1 MIKFLRD
8 YQQKRGQQKRE
19 QQGREQKRELLRKMP
34 APAQLQVALAAWLE
48 TPLGKRLLE
57 AESRQ
62 LNPVLSRIFGYH
74 ILQISSSNSTQLLS
88 ESPVG
93 HKISFAPDYVAD
105 IQQPVADAEALPLT
119 SGSVDAVLVHHALDF
134 TPDSHRL
141 LREATRVIMP
151 GGRLLI
157 IGFNPVSSW
166 GLSKLLRWRRNTPW
180 NARFI
185 TASRV
190 TDWLKLLEF
199 HVESVN
205 YGAWVPPVN
214 HAGLMRHA
222 EKFERLGNRLQLPL
236 GGFYL
241 IVATKQVFPLTPVVK
256 RWPRLLPTVIV
267 RPVTEAAP
275 LAAPHRRE
283 EVSLEPCSDTSREA
297 TNRTQSRKSRFVK
310 TH

>member
-8 YQQKRGQQKRE
+8 YQQNRE
-19 QQGREQKRELLRKMP
+19 MLRKLP
-34 APAQLQVALAAWLE
+34 DPAQLQVALAAWLQ
-48 TPLGKRLLE
+48 TPLGKQLLE
-57 AESRQ
+57 AESKQ
-62 LNPVLSRIFGYH
+62 LSPVLSRIFGYH
-74 ILQISSSNSTQLLS
+74 ILQISSSNSTELLS

-93 HKISFAPDYVAD
+93 HKISFAPGYAED
-105 IQQPVADAEALPLT
+105 IKQPVADAEALPLT

-157 IGFNPVSSW
+157 IGFNPFSFW
-166 GLSKLLRWRRNTPW
+166 GLSKLLRLRKNTPW

-199 HVESVN
+199 HVESVS

-222 EKFERLGNRLQLPL
+222 EKFERLGNRFQLPL
-236 GGFYL
+236 GGFYMV
-241 IVATKQVFPLTPVVK
+241 VATKQVFPLTPVVR

-275 LAAPHRRE
+275 LAAPHSRDDFPF
-283 EVSLEPCSDTSREA
+283 EPSSNSTRDAPSKS
-297 TNRTQSRKSRFVK
+297 QSRKSRFVK

>member
-1 MIKFLRD
+1 MTVVCGDSPLIKFLRD
-8 YQQKRGQQKRE
+8 YQQKRE
-19 QQGREQKRELLRKMP
+19 QQKRELLRKLP
-34 APAQLQVALAAWLE
+34 DPAQLQVALATWLE

-57 AESRQ
+57 AESKQ

-74 ILQISSSNSTQLLS
+74 ILQISSSNSTELLS

-105 IQQPVADAEALPLT
+105 IKQPVADAEALPLT

-157 IGFNPVSSW
+157 IGFNPISSW
-166 GLSKLLRWRRNTPW
+166 GLSKYLRWSRNAPW

-190 TDWLKLLEF
+190 TDCLKLLEF
-199 HVESVN
+199 HVESVS

-214 HAGLMRHA
+214 HAGLMRHT
-222 EKFERLGNRLQLPL
+222 EKFERLGDRFQLPL
-236 GGFYL
+236 GGLYM
-241 IVATKQVFPLTPVVK
+241 IVATKQVFPLTPVVR

-275 LAAPHRRE
+275 LAAPHRQGRTS
-283 EVSLEPCSDTSREA
+283 VVPHSDSTRAA
-297 TNRTQSRKSRFVK
+297 TNKSPGRKSRFVK